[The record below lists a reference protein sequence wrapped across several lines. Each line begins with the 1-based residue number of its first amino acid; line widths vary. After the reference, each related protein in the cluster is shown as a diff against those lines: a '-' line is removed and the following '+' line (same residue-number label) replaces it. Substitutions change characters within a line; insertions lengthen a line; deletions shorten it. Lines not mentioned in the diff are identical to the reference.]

1 MFQTAIFD
9 MDGTLLNSMIYWN
22 QSGLEVLEEL
32 GVNRETATM
41 FDMMKMSATELIN
54 HLSQTHQVQIDKEE
68 LLHRWVS
75 KMSDHYRHDVQVKPL
90 VVELLQHYQ
99 RQGIR
104 MAVATGTPAIMARPV
119 LEHLGILSY
128 FEFVL
133 SEDLVGKSKRH
144 PDIYLETMRRLGG
157 SLSSTI
163 VFEDALHAAT
173 TAKAAGFYVVGV
185 ADPVSEKAA
194 DTLRALC
201 DRYIV
206 SFQEMLDQ

>member
-1 MFQTAIFD
+1 
-9 MDGTLLNSMIYWN
+9 
-22 QSGLEVLEEL
+22 
-32 GVNRETATM
+32 
-41 FDMMKMSATELIN
+41 
-54 HLSQTHQVQIDKEE
+54 
-68 LLHRWVS
+68 
-75 KMSDHYRHDVQVKPL
+75 
-90 VVELLQHYQ
+90 
-99 RQGIR
+99 